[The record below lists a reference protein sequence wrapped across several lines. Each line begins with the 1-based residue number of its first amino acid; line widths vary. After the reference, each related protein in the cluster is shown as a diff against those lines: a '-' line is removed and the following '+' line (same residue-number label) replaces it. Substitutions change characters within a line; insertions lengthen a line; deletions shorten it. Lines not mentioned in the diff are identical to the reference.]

1 MSTTATGIRTFPMY
15 CIIMLALGLM
25 NHVIVIP
32 PLLQS
37 AKRDAWIS
45 VIAVLIP
52 YLIWIVILRYIMK
65 QTDQKPILEWVRQQR
80 FGRAISGGLRV
91 ILIGY
96 LFMIGVV
103 TVKETINWTH
113 GSYLPRTPDLILSIT
128 LMLLCFCAA
137 WAGMR
142 AIAIVSG
149 ILLPFV
155 ILFGDFVMSANLPR
169 KSYILLTPMLEHGL
183 KPVLEG
189 CLYVGGGLAELF
201 VLLLVQHHLKSKMR
215 LWSLSL
221 LGIFLVILIIGPVMG
236 AIAEFGPYE
245 AADLRYPAYEEWRL
259 VRLGRYI
266 QHVDFL
272 SIYQWLSGA
281 FARISI
287 SLLLMTE
294 LAAGGPNGKQG
305 TIWLISFSMLFVI
318 LVALPVSD
326 IQFFSF
332 LKLVYLPAS
341 LYTATGMLVV
351 LFVMA
356 LIHAKRTRG
365 KKHGGVRQNEA

>member
-1 MSTTATGIRTFPMY
+1 MY
-15 CIIMLALGLM
+15 CIVLLGLGLM
-25 NHVIVIP
+25 NHVIVLP

-45 VIAVLIP
+45 VLAVLIP
-52 YLIWIVILRYIMK
+52 YLIWIAIMHYVMK
-65 QTDQKPILEWVRQQR
+65 QTNQQPILDWVRQQR
-80 FGRAISGGLRV
+80 FGRAVSGALRI
-91 ILIGY
+91 ILMGY
-96 LFMIGVV
+96 LFLIGAV

-113 GSYLPRTPDLILSIT
+113 GSYLPRTPDFILSAA
-128 LMLLCFCAA
+128 LLLLCFFAA
-137 WAGMR
+137 WAGLQ

-169 KSYILLTPMLEHGL
+169 KEYILLTPMFEDGW

-189 CLYVGGGLAELF
+189 CVYIGGGLAELF
-201 VLLLVQHHLKSKMR
+201 VLVIVQHHLKSKQR
-215 LWSLSL
+215 LWSVSL
-221 LGIFLVILIIGPVMG
+221 LGASLVILTAGPVMG
-236 AIAEFGPYE
+236 AIAEFGPFE

-259 VRLGRYI
+259 VRIGRYI

-281 FARISI
+281 FARISV

-294 LAAGGPNGKQG
+294 LAAGGPKGTRGK
-305 TIWLISFSMLFVI
+305 IWLSSLSLLFVI
-318 LVALPVSD
+318 LVVLPISD
-326 IQFFSF
+326 IQFLAF
-332 LKLVYLPAS
+332 LKMVYLPVS
-341 LYTATGMLVV
+341 LYTATGVLIV

-356 LIHAKRTRG
+356 FVHSIRTRR
-365 KKHGGVRQNEA
+365 KTHG